1 MKTAL
6 AARFWPARQH
16 MGLQSRFMLYFV
28 VIVVTLMTLVVW
40 VVEQRMSST
49 LMAQTKMRG
58 VAIAN
63 SIAATVKSD
72 LLSYDY
78 VSLQQAVEM
87 GAEDEGLLYVII
99 LNKEGVV
106 AGYSGWPERQ
116 GQVLIDA
123 VSVAVATAGGSLI
136 QRLEAGQQTGVDSA
150 HLDIAVP
157 VHVEGTPVQWGTV
170 RVGLSLAPMEASL
183 ASTRLLLGLLG
194 LGAIMV
200 VLISARVLSAK
211 ITQPLEGLAAA
222 TAHIAAGDL
231 DHAVDENLVGEL
243 GDLARSFN
251 KMTNEL
257 KRSRDAIRY
266 QNAHLEHMVQLR
278 TAALEDKARELEKLN
293 TELKEL
299 DRLKGDF
306 LSNVSHELR
315 TPLTS
320 IRSFT
325 EIMLDEE
332 QELSAEE
339 RSEFLHIV
347 AGQAER
353 LTRLISDL
361 LDLSRIEAGE
371 FRCQLVAMDIAG
383 VADSVTGTLRSLAAD
398 KHIQLR
404 NEVPAGMPRVLGDV
418 DRLSQVL
425 TNLVGNAIKFTGQ
438 GGTITLSARVSSR
451 RRPVIGVLVPGQV
464 PDGAFSGMESNQPEA
479 SEYVI
484 LSVRD
489 TGPGIRA
496 ADEHRIFDKF
506 GQVGNVLTDKPQ
518 GTGLGLAIS
527 GNIMTQLGGALWV
540 ESTPGVGSV
549 FSIAVPATPV
559 NDVVIGAA
567 ATTEGTPGSSPLD
580 DAVLAATG
588 SGALPGG
595 KRASAAPAGDA
606 ASVCLVEIVQRTAQG
621 KLVMVVDDE
630 PAIVTALTELLQPL
644 GYRVLGCHSGGD
656 AVSKARE
663 MEPDAIILD
672 IMMPGINGY
681 DVLRLLKSEPETAD
695 IPVIVL
701 SVLDEKEKAF
711 ALGAAE
717 FVPKPFHK
725 QHLLENVRALV

>member
-1 MKTAL
+1 MKRAFTARL
-6 AARFWPARQH
+6 WPGRQH

-28 VIVVTLMTLVVW
+28 VIVVTLMSVIVW

-49 LMAQTKMRG
+49 LMEQTKVRG

-78 VSLQQAVEM
+78 VSLQQAAEM
-87 GAEDEGLLYVII
+87 AAEDEGLLYVII

-106 AGYSGWPERQ
+106 AGFSGWPERQ

-123 VSVAVATAGGSLI
+123 VSIAVSTAGGSLI
-136 QRLEAGQQTGVDSA
+136 QPLEASQQPGIDTA

-157 VHVEGTPVQWGTV
+157 VHVDGTPVQWGTV
-170 RVGLSLAPMEASL
+170 RVGLSLAPMRSSL
-183 ASTRLLLGLLG
+183 ASTRLLLVLLG
-194 LGAIMV
+194 LGAVMV
-200 VLISARVLSAK
+200 VLVSARFLSLK
-211 ITQPLEGLAAA
+211 ITRPLEGLAAA

-243 GDLARSFN
+243 VDLARSFN

-257 KRSRDAIRY
+257 RRSRDAIRY

-278 TAALEDKARELEKLN
+278 TSALEEKARELEKVN
-293 TELKEL
+293 AELKEL

-332 QELSAEE
+332 QELSKEE
-339 RSEFLHIV
+339 RGEFLHIV
-347 AGQAER
+347 ASQAER

-371 FRCQLVAMDIAG
+371 FRCQLVPMDLRG
-383 VADSVTGTLRSLAAD
+383 VAESVTHTLQSLAAD
-398 KHIQLR
+398 KGIQLR
-404 NEVPAGMPRVLGDV
+404 NEVRGGLPQVYGDV
-418 DRLSQVL
+418 DRISQVL
-425 TNLVGNAIKFTGQ
+425 TNLVGNATKFTASR
-438 GGTITLSARVSSR
+438 GTITLSARVCSR

-464 PDGAFSGMESNQPEA
+464 PDGAFAGMESSEPECG
-479 SEYVI
+479 EYVVV
-484 LSVRD
+484 SVRD

-496 ADEHRIFDKF
+496 SDEHRIFDKF

-527 GNIMTQLGGALWV
+527 GSIMIKHRGALWV

-549 FSIAVPATPV
+549 FSFAIPTAAVS
-559 NDVVIGAA
+559 DVVIGGPGSAAGESVDLPVPGARELALKPAA
-567 ATTEGTPGSSPLD
+567 A
-580 DAVLAATG
+580 AVAMPRG
-588 SGALPGG
+588 
-595 KRASAAPAGDA
+595 ASAHSTDEPE
-606 ASVCLVEIVQRTAQG
+606 SLVEIVQRTALG
-621 KLVMVVDDE
+621 KVVLVADDE
-630 PAIVTALTELLQPL
+630 PAIVTALMELLQPL
-644 GYRVLGCHSGGD
+644 GYRVVGCHTGWE
-656 AVSKARE
+656 AVSTARE
-663 MEPDAIILD
+663 LAPDVVILD

-681 DVLRLLKSEPETAD
+681 DVLRLLKSEQATVE

-717 FVPKPFHK
+717 FVSKPFHK
-725 QHLLENVRALV
+725 QHLLDNVRALV

>member
-1 MKTAL
+1 
-6 AARFWPARQH
+6 

-28 VIVVTLMTLVVW
+28 VIVVIAMSMIVS

-49 LMAQTKMRG
+49 LMEQTKMRG

-78 VSLQQAVEM
+78 VSLQQAAEM
-87 GAEDEGLLYVII
+87 AAEEEGLLYVII

-106 AGYSGWPERQ
+106 AGFSGWPERQ

-123 VSVAVATAGGSLI
+123 VSVAVATSGGSLI
-136 QRLEAGQQTGVDSA
+136 QPLEASQQPGITVA

-170 RVGLSLAPMEASL
+170 RVGLSLAPMHTSL
-183 ASTRLLLGLLG
+183 ASTRLLLALLG
-194 LGAIMV
+194 LGTLMV
-200 VLISARVLSAK
+200 VLVSARILSRK

-231 DHAVDENLVGEL
+231 DHAVDEDLVGEL

-278 TAALEDKARELEKLN
+278 TSALEEKARELEKVN
-293 TELKEL
+293 AELKEL

-332 QELSAEE
+332 QELSGEE
-339 RSEFLHIV
+339 RSEFLQIV
-347 AGQAER
+347 ASQAER

-371 FRCQLVAMDIAG
+371 FRCQPEPMDVSQ
-383 VADSVTGTLRSLAAD
+383 VADSVATTLRGLAAD
-398 KHIQLR
+398 KGIQLR
-404 NEVPAGMPRVLGDV
+404 NEVHPGLPRVLADV

-425 TNLVGNAIKFTGQ
+425 TNLAGNAVKFTSK
-438 GGTITLSARVSSR
+438 GGTITFSARLSSR

-464 PDGAFSGMESNQPEA
+464 PDGAFAGMESSEA
-479 SEYVI
+479 EVGEYVVV
-484 LSVRD
+484 SVRD

-496 ADEHRIFDKF
+496 SDEHRIFDKF

-527 GNIMTQLGGALWV
+527 GSIMVQHRGALWV

-549 FSIAVPATPV
+549 FSFAVPVAGAEDP
-559 NDVVIGAA
+559 VIGAPA
-567 ATTEGTPGSSPLD
+567 KQPGKGE
-580 DAVLAATG
+580 T
-588 SGALPGG
+588 
-595 KRASAAPAGDA
+595 SAAAAREAAVARPVPTAPAPRVPA
-606 ASVCLVEIVQRTAQG
+606 AVTAHGPESLIEIVQRTAQG
-621 KLVMVVDDE
+621 KLVLVVDDE

-644 GYRVLGCHSGGD
+644 GYRVFGCHTGWE

-663 MEPDAIILD
+663 FAPHAIILD

-681 DVLRLLKSEPETAD
+681 DVLRLLKSEPVTAG

-717 FVPKPFHK
+717 FVSKPFHK
-725 QHLLENVRALV
+725 QHLLDNVRALA

>member
-1 MKTAL
+1 
-6 AARFWPARQH
+6 
-16 MGLQSRFMLYFV
+16 
-28 VIVVTLMTLVVW
+28 
-40 VVEQRMSST
+40 
-49 LMAQTKMRG
+49 
-58 VAIAN
+58 
-63 SIAATVKSD
+63 
-72 LLSYDY
+72 
-78 VSLQQAVEM
+78 
-87 GAEDEGLLYVII
+87 
-99 LNKEGVV
+99 
-106 AGYSGWPERQ
+106 
-116 GQVLIDA
+116 
-123 VSVAVATAGGSLI
+123 
-136 QRLEAGQQTGVDSA
+136 
-150 HLDIAVP
+150 
-157 VHVEGTPVQWGTV
+157 VEGTPVQWGTV
-170 RVGLSLAPMEASL
+170 RVGLSLAPMHTNL

-200 VLISARVLSAK
+200 VLVSARILSQK
-211 ITQPLEGLAAA
+211 ITRPLEGLAAA

-231 DHAVDENLVGEL
+231 DHAVDEDLVGEL

-278 TAALEDKARELEKLN
+278 TSALEEKARELEKVN
-293 TELKEL
+293 AELKEL

-332 QELSAEE
+332 QELSGEE
-339 RSEFLHIV
+339 RNEFLHIV

-371 FRCQLVAMDIAG
+371 FRCQPVAMDVSG
-383 VADSVTGTLRSLAAD
+383 VAESVTGTLRSLAAD
-398 KHIQLR
+398 KGIQLR
-404 NEVPAGMPRVLGDV
+404 NEVRPGLPQVLGDV
-418 DRLSQVL
+418 DRMSQVL
-425 TNLVGNAIKFTGQ
+425 TNLVGNAVKFTGK

-464 PDGAFSGMESNQPEA
+464 PDGAFAGMESAEPETG
-479 SEYVI
+479 EYIVV
-484 LSVRD
+484 SVRD

-527 GNIMTQLGGALWV
+527 GSIMVQHKGALWV

-549 FSIAVPATPV
+549 FSFAMPVAGSEDVLIGDPARVT
-559 NDVVIGAA
+559 
-567 ATTEGTPGSSPLD
+567 GSSHER
-580 DAVLAATG
+580 
-588 SGALPGG
+588 
-595 KRASAAPAGDA
+595 RASMPKPVHEPVAVAPSVKPAAKPVA
-606 ASVCLVEIVQRTAQG
+606 AQGPEDLIQIVQRTAQG
-621 KLVMVVDDE
+621 KLVLVVDDE

-644 GYRVLGCHSGGD
+644 GYRVVGCHTGWE

-663 MEPDAIILD
+663 MEPNAIVLD

-681 DVLRLLKSEPETAD
+681 DVLRLLKGEPATAK

-717 FVPKPFHK
+717 FVSKPFHK
-725 QHLLENVRALV
+725 QHLLDNVRALV